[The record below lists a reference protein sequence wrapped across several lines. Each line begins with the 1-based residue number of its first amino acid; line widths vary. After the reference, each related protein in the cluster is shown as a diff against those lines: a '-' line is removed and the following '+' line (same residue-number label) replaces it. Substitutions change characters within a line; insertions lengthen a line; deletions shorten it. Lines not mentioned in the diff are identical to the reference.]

1 MEQISYTYYPEEQ
14 PSLLEWMEE
23 FKVGRMAPKPD
34 NGRAKQMMDMWSEP
48 KKKYFDQPLV
58 DSILDRIFRS

>member
-14 PSLLEWMEE
+14 PTFVEWMQE

-34 NGRAKQMMDMWSEP
+34 NGRARQMMDMWSEP
-48 KKKYFDQPLV
+48 KKNFFDKPLR
-58 DSILDRIFRS
+58 DLILDRIFRS